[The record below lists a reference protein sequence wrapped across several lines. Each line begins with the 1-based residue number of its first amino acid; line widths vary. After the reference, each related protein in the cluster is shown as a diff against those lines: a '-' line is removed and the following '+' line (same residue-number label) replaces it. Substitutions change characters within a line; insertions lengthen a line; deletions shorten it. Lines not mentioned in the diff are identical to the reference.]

1 MRLNQKQIK
10 EYLANPEAFAAAAA
24 PTAVE
29 VVDGGAAAQAP
40 PAEPEEES
48 DDDMV
53 SVPPHDPDPN
63 SDPNPAFVLRAVPC
77 CVPSAGK
84 PVLTNV
90 FSLCPTYN
98 FHPSFSMGSNGTH
111 SLDTPHRAS
120 ISSAEQRSAPH
131 LAFCVYLVIIMLLY
145 LYPRSPR
152 SARNIRTVANSA
164 RLHGPTLPGDHRQRI
179 VSHATQWGE
188 IAEVHGS
195 QSG

>member
-1 MRLNQKQIK
+1 MHLNQKQIK

-53 SVPPHDPDPN
+53 SVPPC
-63 SDPNPAFVLRAVPC
+63 SCSRSRSQSQSRSRVRFASRAVLRTFRRKAC
-77 CVPSAGK
+77 
-84 PVLTNV
+84 TDE
-90 FSLCPTYN
+90 CPLSMFYN

-120 ISSAEQRSAPH
+120 ISSAEQLSAAH
-131 LAFCVYLVIIMLLY
+131 LAFCVCHCHYRRHVAVSLSTLSSECQKYTHRCKFHSAPWPHITW
-145 LYPRSPR
+145 RSQAAHR
-152 SARNIRTVANSA
+152 ITRNTV
-164 RLHGPTLPGDHRQRI
+164 R
-179 VSHATQWGE
+179 
-188 IAEVHGS
+188 
-195 QSG
+195 